1 MEVYI
6 FIYAR
11 TSKAKERGDE
21 VQDDSAHESGTSKA
35 QKLNCVAT
43 AKTRLEPSPQIQA
56 IG

>member
-1 MEVYI
+1 MKVHNSV
-6 FIYAR
+6 YAR

-43 AKTRLEPSPQIQA
+43 AKPRLEPSPI
-56 IG
+56 I